1 MVVDLSAS
9 AILLRFAGHL
19 DSRRVDYIPD
29 GTGGQMF
36 TLKVD
41 SLTVILITL
50 LIPVY
55 LCLLRPFIH
64 KYVPGVLKR
73 IGFGMIFI
81 FLSTL
86 CTSVMDAYGH
96 IHANVSVCFLT
107 NDPYN
112 DHPIH
117 PALNINY
124 YSLVTRYFLN
134 ALGYML
140 LYIAVYEFICAQS
153 PHAMKGLFTGTF
165 FAIKGVFQLF
175 GAVAAICTWVEHC
188 TYFPQLWFCLL
199 AILSMPS

>member
-1 MVVDLSAS
+1 
-9 AILLRFAGHL
+9 
-19 DSRRVDYIPD
+19 
-29 GTGGQMF
+29 MF

-73 IGFGMIFI
+73 IGLGMIFI

-107 NDPYN
+107 NDPY
-112 DHPIH
+112 DDCPIH

-124 YSLVTRYFLN
+124 YSLVTQYSLN

-153 PHAMKGLFTGTF
+153 PHAMKRICYWNFLCHQRSLSTVWCCNY
-165 FAIKGVFQLF
+165 IS
-175 GAVAAICTWVEHC
+175 AICTWVEYC
-188 TYFPQLWFCLL
+188 PYFPQLWFCLL
-199 AILSMPS
+199 SYQCHHNPYWDSGLHMCCLAVPVSRER